1 MKNLENIK
9 ATFIKAFELLNQE
22 HPDVGQ
28 AKLLLL
34 DGEVTTKELIDKK
47 ARAIELIK
55 ELTETNSN
63 L

>member
-1 MKNLENIK
+1 MKNLENLK
-9 ATFIKAFELLNQE
+9 ATFIKAFELLNQDT
-22 HPDVGQ
+22 PDVGQ

-34 DGEVTTKELIDKK
+34 DGEVTAKELIDKK